1 MKEFGGKKVWAIS
14 GYFDQLFSRAVHV
27 GELLCIGETCTDEAA
42 LRILLDLPPLPDTA
56 TSTDDGTN
64 SDDNNVPDYTDV
76 RTGNASAQRGDLL
89 GGVFSGS
96 SGGIRI
102 GLVVVGVVSAIALFF
117 MIAKN

>member
-1 MKEFGGKKVWAIS
+1 MATTTAPTTSGFGGNPQS
-14 GYFDQLFSRAVHV
+14 LFFDSARAKLIDV
-27 GELLCIGETCTDEAA
+27 E
-42 LRILLDLPPLPDTA
+42 
-56 TSTDDGTN
+56 SN
-64 SDDNNVPDYTDV
+64 SDDKNVPDYTDV